1 MDWETTQ
8 KLPWGVILLFGGA
21 LAVAAAFSES
31 GLTDW
36 IGNKF
41 YLLKGGPFWI
51 ILIVL
56 ITGVNFLTEITQNIA
71 TCTLMLP
78 IVAAMAVVID
88 VHPFALMVGTTI
100 AASCAF
106 MLPVATAPN
115 AIVFGTGYI
124 TMKDMVKTG
133 FLLNIL
139 SVIIIVLFIYF
150 LFPLIWGIDLMSFPE
165 EFKTVP

>member
-1 MDWETTQ
+1 M
-8 KLPWGVILLFGGA
+8 
-21 LAVAAAFSES
+21 
-31 GLTDW
+31 
-36 IGNKF
+36 
-41 YLLKGGPFWI
+41 
-51 ILIVL
+51 
-56 ITGVNFLTEITQNIA
+56 TEITQNIA

-150 LFPLIWGIDLMSFPE
+150 LFPLIWGIDLLSFPE